1 MKRSV
6 VVDSLKAKA
15 ARMKI
20 VFVTANFFSAKAFA
34 LPLAI
39 GCRQVSDVI
48 LVGNFSR
55 EEARK
60 LEEMSQ
66 GEITIKSIPL
76 VRRPHL
82 WSDAVALTKL
92 IGLFLREQPD
102 IVHSITP
109 KSGLLTQLAG
119 FLVRVPVRLH
129 TFTGQVWQN
138 FKGFKR
144 KFFILIDK
152 VIVGLCTV
160 PLSDGFEQ
168 AHYLKSSGVV
178 KAAEEITV
186 IGSGSIAG
194 VDFDR
199 IDAPFKIPDVIQGLG
214 LREDVFI
221 ILFMARI
228 TEDKGIQVLMETFI
242 ELARRHSKVKLLI
255 VGPDE
260 EGLVENRQLRKVPHV
275 VVHDYVD
282 DPLPFIKCCDVFVS
296 PSFREGFP
304 MTLLSVL
311 AVGKPAFVSDI
322 HGHRELVE
330 FGDETFLHQ
339 PGNSGQ
345 LTDQIDAFLLKSDVD
360 RHSISGAKVYEHF
373 ERRNFINF
381 YIGFLLNQ
389 LNSAKLV
396 KGGRRH

>member
-1 MKRSV
+1 MKTSM
-6 VVDSLKAKA
+6 VVDCLETKRAQ
-15 ARMKI
+15 MKI

-39 GCRQVSDVI
+39 GCEQISDVI

-60 LEEMSQ
+60 LEGMSQ
-66 GEITIKSIPL
+66 EKITIKSIPL
-76 VRRPHL
+76 VRRPNL
-82 WSDAVALTKL
+82 WSDAVALMKL
-92 IGLFLREQPD
+92 IVLFLRERPD

-119 FLVRVPVRLH
+119 FLVCVPVRLH

-138 FKGFKR
+138 FKGSKR
-144 KFFILIDK
+144 DFYILLDK
-152 VIVGLCTV
+152 LIVRLCTV

-168 AHYLKSSGVV
+168 THFLKSCGVV
-178 KAAEEITV
+178 KVAEEIAV

-194 VDFDR
+194 IDFDK
-199 IDAPFKIPDVIQGLG
+199 IDAPIKIPDVIQGFG

-228 TEDKGIQVLMETFI
+228 TKDKGVQVLIESFI
-242 ELARRHSKVKLLI
+242 ELSRRHPKVKLVI

-260 EGLVENRQLRKVPHV
+260 EGLVERIQLKRCPNV

-282 DPLPFIKCCDVFVS
+282 DPLPFIKCCDIFVS

-339 PGNSGQ
+339 PGNSSQ
-345 LTDQIDAFLLKSDVD
+345 LIEQIDAFLLKLDVD
-360 RHSISGAKVYEHF
+360 RHITRGAKVFEHF
-373 ERRNFINF
+373 ERRNFINQ
-381 YIGFLLNQ
+381 YLCFLLNQ
-389 LNSAKLV
+389 LNSANFSR
-396 KGGRRH
+396 GRGRN

>member
-1 MKRSV
+1 
-6 VVDSLKAKA
+6 
-15 ARMKI
+15 MKI

-39 GCRQVSDVI
+39 GCEQISDVI

-60 LEEMSQ
+60 LECMSQ
-66 GEITIKSIPL
+66 EKISIKSIPL
-76 VRRPHL
+76 VRRPHF
-82 WSDAVALTKL
+82 WSDAVALIKL
-92 IGLFLREQPD
+92 IVLFLREQPD

-119 FLVRVPVRLH
+119 FLVCVPVRLH

-138 FKGFKR
+138 FKGLKR
-144 KFFILIDK
+144 DFFILLDK
-152 VIVGLCTV
+152 LIVRLCTV

-168 AHYLKSSGVV
+168 THFLKSSGVV
-178 KAAEEITV
+178 KVAEEISV

-194 VDFDR
+194 IDFDR
-199 IDAPFKIPDVIQGLG
+199 IDAPIKIPDVIQGFG
-214 LREDVFI
+214 SREDVFI

-228 TEDKGIQVLMETFI
+228 TKDKGIDVLMESFI
-242 ELARRHSKVKLLI
+242 ELSRRHPKVKLVI

-260 EGLVENRQLRKVPHV
+260 EGLVESIQLRKYPNV

-282 DPLPFIKCCDVFVS
+282 DPLPFIKSCDIFVS

-339 PGNSGQ
+339 PGNSSQ
-345 LTDQIDAFLLKSDVD
+345 LIEQIDTFLIEPDVD
-360 RHSISGAKVYEHF
+360 HHVMPGSKVFEHF
-373 ERRNFINF
+373 ERRNFINQ
-381 YIGFLLNQ
+381 YLCFLLNQ
-389 LNSAKLV
+389 LNSANFSR
-396 KGGRRH
+396 GMRRH